1 MITVCLNEANFE
13 YDIHSLVKAFY
24 AKEDVKVFAD
34 RERICWL
41 EREVT
46 PLFHMEIAFRQP
58 GEQVDAGDGGGCAA
72 QGELGEWQEPGEQK
86 RGGGREG
93 CAVQESQEA
102 YRDREGQVA
111 FGNSGKGQKGW
122 IEIRLLLPPAGE
134 IGASIQAEAEKAC
147 RG

>member
-58 GEQVDAGDGGGCAA
+58 GEQGNRR
-72 QGELGEWQEPGEQK
+72 GE
-86 RGGGREG
+86 
-93 CAVQESQEA
+93 
-102 YRDREGQVA
+102 
-111 FGNSGKGQKGW
+111 GKGKDVQSKKVRRHTG
-122 IEIRLLLPPAGE
+122 IERGKWLSGIAVRDKRAG
-134 IGASIQAEAEKAC
+134 
-147 RG
+147 